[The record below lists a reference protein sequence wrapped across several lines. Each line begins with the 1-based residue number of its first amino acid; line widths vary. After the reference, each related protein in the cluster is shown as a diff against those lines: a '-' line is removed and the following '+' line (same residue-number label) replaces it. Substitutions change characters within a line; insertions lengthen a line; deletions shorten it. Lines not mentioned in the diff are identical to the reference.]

1 MERSTIYKILTLF
14 KIALLSCSL
23 HSKSNN
29 EEARTNELQSNLI
42 AKNFGINKA
51 VNFNKLQQSQL
62 SKTEKKRIIEEFIQ
76 RLNENEKLI
85 ELIELNIE
93 ISAQKTN
100 QDIQKKFEKLMQNK
114 NAWIKIVEEI
124 INKYGGN
131 TENFSIDRI

>member
-124 INKYGGN
+124 INKYGDN
-131 TENFSIDRI
+131 RESFSIDRI

>member
-1 MERSTIYKILTLF
+1 MKRSTIYKILTLF

-124 INKYGGN
+124 INKYGNN
-131 TENFSIDRI
+131 TESFSIDRI

>member
-23 HSKSNN
+23 YSKSNN

-62 SKTEKKRIIEEFIQ
+62 PKTEKKRIIEEFIQ

-124 INKYGGN
+124 INKYGSN
-131 TENFSIDRI
+131 TESFSIDRI

>member
-85 ELIELNIE
+85 ELNIE

-114 NAWIKIVEEI
+114 NAWIKIV
-124 INKYGGN
+124 
-131 TENFSIDRI
+131 

>member
-93 ISAQKTN
+93 IAAQKTN

-124 INKYGGN
+124 INKYGSN
-131 TENFSIDRI
+131 TESFSIDRI

>member
-29 EEARTNELQSNLI
+29 EEVRTNELQLNLI

-51 VNFNKLQQSQL
+51 VNFNKLEQSQL

-131 TENFSIDRI
+131 TESFSIDRI

>member
-42 AKNFGINKA
+42 AKNLGINKA

-124 INKYGGN
+124 INKYGSN
-131 TENFSIDRI
+131 TESFSIDRI

>member
-124 INKYGGN
+124 INKYGSN
-131 TENFSIDRI
+131 TESFSIDRI

>member
-29 EEARTNELQSNLI
+29 KEARTNELQSNLI

-76 RLNENEKLI
+76 RLNKNEKLI

-114 NAWIKIVEEI
+114 NAWIKIVEKI

-131 TENFSIDRI
+131 TESFSIDRI

>member
-29 EEARTNELQSNLI
+29 EEAKTNELQLNLI

-114 NAWIKIVEEI
+114 NAWIKIV
-124 INKYGGN
+124 
-131 TENFSIDRI
+131 

>member
-29 EEARTNELQSNLI
+29 EEARTNELQSSLI

-100 QDIQKKFEKLMQNK
+100 KDIQKKIEKLMQNK

-124 INKYGGN
+124 INKYGSN
-131 TENFSIDRI
+131 TESFSIDRI

>member
-51 VNFNKLQQSQL
+51 VNFNKFQQSQL

-76 RLNENEKLI
+76 RLNENEK
-85 ELIELNIE
+85 LIELNIE

-114 NAWIKIVEEI
+114 NAWIKIV
-124 INKYGGN
+124 
-131 TENFSIDRI
+131 

>member
-29 EEARTNELQSNLI
+29 KEARTNELQSNLI

-76 RLNENEKLI
+76 RLNKNEKLI

-131 TENFSIDRI
+131 TESFSIDRI

>member
-14 KIALLSCSL
+14 EIALLSCSL

-100 QDIQKKFEKLMQNK
+100 QDIQKKFEKPMQNK

-124 INKYGGN
+124 VNKYGIN
-131 TENFSIDRI
+131 TESFSIDRI

>member
-29 EEARTNELQSNLI
+29 EEARTNELQSSLI

-51 VNFNKLQQSQL
+51 VNFNKFQQSQL

-100 QDIQKKFEKLMQNK
+100 KDIQKKFEKLMQNK

-124 INKYGGN
+124 INKYESN
-131 TENFSIDRI
+131 TESFSIDRI

>member
-76 RLNENEKLI
+76 ILNENEKLI

-131 TENFSIDRI
+131 TESFSIDRI

>member
-29 EEARTNELQSNLI
+29 EEARTNELQLNLI

-51 VNFNKLQQSQL
+51 VNFNKFQKSQL

-100 QDIQKKFEKLMQNK
+100 KDIQKKFKKLMQNK

-124 INKYGGN
+124 INKYGSN
-131 TENFSIDRI
+131 TESFSIDRI

>member
-51 VNFNKLQQSQL
+51 VNFNNLQQSQL

-76 RLNENEKLI
+76 RLNENEK
-85 ELIELNIE
+85 LIELNIE

-114 NAWIKIVEEI
+114 NAWIKIV
-124 INKYGGN
+124 
-131 TENFSIDRI
+131 

>member
-23 HSKSNN
+23 YSKSNN

-51 VNFNKLQQSQL
+51 VNFNKFQQSQL

-85 ELIELNIE
+85 ELNIE

-100 QDIQKKFEKLMQNK
+100 KDIQKKFEKLMQNK

-124 INKYGGN
+124 INKYGSN
-131 TENFSIDRI
+131 TESFSIDRI

>member
-29 EEARTNELQSNLI
+29 EEARTNELQLNLI

-124 INKYGGN
+124 INKYGDN
-131 TENFSIDRI
+131 TESFSIDRI

>member
-114 NAWIKIVEEI
+114 NAWIKIAEEI
-124 INKYGGN
+124 INKYGSN
-131 TENFSIDRI
+131 TESFSIDRI

>member
-131 TENFSIDRI
+131 TESFSIDRI